1 MAVVGMRPGAVG
13 WPKAPRPSP
22 VHAEVAPSERGVRLV
37 FFFSSR
43 RRHTRF
49 DCDWSSD
56 VCSSDLKMLV
66 ELAGERDVVVR
77 MLGGLA
83 VRVLCPNLP
92 SRSRD
97 GQDLDLATRRASRS
111 ALTRS
116 EERRVGKECR
126 SRWSPYH

>member
-1 MAVVGMRPGAVG
+1 MSSVGIDRLCVVLVNGMYDVFFFF
-13 WPKAPRPSP
+13 
-22 VHAEVAPSERGVRLV
+22 

-56 VCSSDLKMLV
+56 VCSSDLRIVTGDLPCVPGTISTTFEGLAKSVKPGDALLIADGLV
-66 ELAGERDVVVR
+66 EL
-77 MLGGLA
+77 
-83 VRVLCPNLP
+83 RVE
-92 SRSRD
+92 
-97 GQDLDLATRRASRS
+97 ATNGREI
-111 ALTRS
+111 RS

>member
-1 MAVVGMRPGAVG
+1 MKPMPAWSFVKVG
-13 WPKAPRPSP
+13 K
-22 VHAEVAPSERGVRLV
+22 ERCWLY

-56 VCSSDLKMLV
+56 VCSSDLILYIHGGPLWNYGNVFFPEMQL
-66 ELAGERDVVVR
+66 LAGQ
-77 MLGGLA
+77 GYW
-83 VRVLCPNLP
+83 VLLVNPRG
-92 SRSRD
+92 SSGYGHD
-97 GQDLDLATRRASRS
+97 FTFATRGR
-111 ALTRS
+111 RS